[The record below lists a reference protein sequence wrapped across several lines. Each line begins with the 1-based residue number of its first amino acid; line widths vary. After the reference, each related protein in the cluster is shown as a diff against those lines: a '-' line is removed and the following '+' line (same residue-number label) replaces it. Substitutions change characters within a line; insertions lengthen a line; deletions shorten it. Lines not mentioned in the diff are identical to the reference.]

1 MPRIFADTDAL
12 KADRITLA
20 GEWHHYVARVLR
32 MGAGDRVCLF
42 DGRGVEV
49 EGTIER
55 VSARDV
61 TLGLGARTFVA
72 MPPVAPV
79 TLLQGLPRADRMD
92 LIVQKAT
99 ELGAGRLIPVR
110 TARTAAGQRGR
121 LDRWTRI
128 AREAE
133 RQCGRGTSLEL
144 SDVVPLA
151 DALAALGPEYTLRAM
166 PWEEAAP
173 QAPSL
178 RRLLG
183 PPSGADAASGGVAL
197 LIGPE
202 GGITP
207 DEAELATGAGF
218 RVTTLGPRIL
228 RTETAAI
235 AALAVVQAALGGLGP
250 P

>member
-1 MPRIFADTDAL
+1 MPRIFAEADAL
-12 KADRITLA
+12 TGDRITLTGA
-20 GEWHHYVARVLR
+20 WHHYVVRVLR

-55 VSARDV
+55 ASARDV

-72 MPPVAPV
+72 MPAVAPV

-133 RQCGRGTSLEL
+133 RQCGRATILEL
-144 SDVVPLA
+144 SDVVSLA
-151 DALAALGPEYTLRAM
+151 DALAALGPECALRLM
-166 PWEEAAP
+166 PWEEAP

-183 PPSGADAASGGVAL
+183 PPSGADAAGGGVAL

-235 AALAVVQAALGGLGP
+235 AALAVVQAALGALGP

>member
-1 MPRIFADTDAL
+1 MPRIFADADAL
-12 KADRITLA
+12 KEERTTLT
-20 GEWHHYVARVLR
+20 GEWHHYLVRVLR

-55 VSARDV
+55 VGPRDV

-72 MPPVAPV
+72 IPPVAPV

-133 RQCGRGTSLEL
+133 RQCGRGTTLEL
-144 SDVVPLA
+144 SDVVSLA
-151 DALAALGPEYTLRAM
+151 DALAALGPECTLRLM
-166 PWEEAAP
+166 PWEEAP

-183 PPSGADAASGGVAL
+183 PPSGADTSRGGVAL

-202 GGITP
+202 GGITQA
-207 DEAELATGAGF
+207 EAELATGAGF

-235 AALAVVQAALGGLGP
+235 AALAVVQAALGALGP